1 MNYGYVFVKLGLNR
15 LYPIVNLNI
24 ELNQVTFQEA
34 PNIYNTVSLNDVVLI
49 AEDGQKRNYLEQ

>member
-1 MNYGYVFVKLGLNR
+1 MNCGYVFVKLGLNR

-34 PNIYNTVSLNDVVLI
+34 PNVYNTVSLNDVVLI